1 MLSITL
7 LAVFAT
13 TAFLSYILI
22 HRLFFH
28 PLAKVPGPRLARISV
43 LWLVW
48 NIRKGDGH
56 IFLPALHK
64 KYGPLVRIAPHQVI
78 TCSEEAVKTAYGAG
92 TSFAKSEW
100 YQGIAAPNKKQ
111 RGEDH
116 LDLLTETNME
126 RYRKQRRAI
135 GPAFSIAGMEKHEKL
150 LDDFMDK
157 YIIKLSSFKGE
168 AIDLA
173 EWAHIFALDGISWFT
188 LSKSLDLTERGI
200 DGGNME
206 ASFGIW
212 MTLTVLSMF
221 PTFVRTLHSMPSLAP
236 KLMPLV
242 QRALGLRISKQW
254 PIFGFCIPNILSRVA
269 KLQST
274 SGLALPANRPGMANG
289 VDPNALK
296 QEKEEEDDTGSLE
309 EKDLLATLMKLHH
322 DKEANFRPSWVQS
335 IALTTFGAGHD
346 TIMHTLTAC
355 IYNLATHPAVVAQ
368 LRISMAEHNITKTTR
383 YSEIFSQVPLFHAVL
398 KESLRIYPAV
408 GHYLPRTV
416 PPTGAVVCNTYLPP
430 QTTLGVSLWSTHLN
444 PTTYPE
450 PQRFLPERWLTDD
463 KEALRKMDSAWM
475 GFGGSGRSCPG
486 QYMGRFF
493 VIKLLA
499 RLVQE
504 FDIEV
509 SGELRFEGWFASL
522 AKGVEVRYKDREAMD
537 AT

>member
-7 LAVFAT
+7 LVVSAITV
-13 TAFLSYILI
+13 FLSYTVI

-28 PLAKVPGPRLARISV
+28 PLAKVPGPRLASISI

-48 NIRKGDGH
+48 KIRKGDCH
-56 IFLPALHK
+56 VFLPALHR

-78 TCSEEAVKTAYGAG
+78 TCSEEAVKNAYSAG
-92 TSFAKSEW
+92 TTFAKGEW
-100 YQGIAAPNKKQ
+100 YQGLAAPNKKQ

-126 RYRKQRRAI
+126 KYRKQRRAI

-150 LDDFMDK
+150 LDDYVNK
-157 YIIKLSSFKGE
+157 YIAKLVSFKGE

-173 EWAHIFALDGISWFT
+173 EWTHIFALDGISWFT
-188 LSKSLDLTERGI
+188 LRKSWDYTERGT

-206 ASFGIW
+206 ASFGLW
-212 MTLTVLSMF
+212 MTFTVLSMF

-236 KLMPLV
+236 KFMPFV
-242 QRALGLRISKQW
+242 QRALGLRVSKQW
-254 PIFGFCIPNILSRVA
+254 PIFGLCVPDILGRMA

-274 SGLALPANRPGMANG
+274 SGLALPADRPGMVSD

-296 QEKEEEDDTGSLE
+296 QEKEEEDATDSLE

-335 IALTTFGAGHD
+335 IAVTTFGAGHD

-355 IYNLATHPAVVAQ
+355 IYNLATHPAVVTQ
-368 LRISMAEHNITKTTR
+368 LRTSMAEHNVTKASG
-383 YSEIFSQVPLFHAVL
+383 YSEIVSRVPLFQAVL
-398 KESLRIYPAV
+398 KEGLRIYPAV
-408 GHYLPRTV
+408 GYILPRTV
-416 PPTGAVVCNTYLPP
+416 PATGAVVCNTYLPP
-430 QTTLGVSLWSTHLN
+430 KTTLGITVWSTQFN

-450 PQRFLPERWLTDD
+450 PQKFLPERWLTDD
-463 KEALRKMDSAWM
+463 REALRKMDAAWM

-499 RLVQE
+499 RLVLE

-509 SGELRFEGWFASL
+509 SGELSFEAWFACL
-522 AKGVEVRYKDREAMD
+522 AKGVEVRFKER
-537 AT
+537 